1 MTQTA
6 PAVREAV
13 PVIVFGRDQ
22 TAKPH
27 ASWFG
32 SDDAELAE
40 KAAKKMG
47 LSVARAE
54 TPDQRALADK
64 LPKGRVFASGRAFVP
79 FVKEAVFL
87 QLVEVAKA
95 AGVTIGGRT
104 ADVLSSPELSTTTAT
119 STPQTWDSIDVGS
132 LVLATPGGKGETWYE
147 AIVLSAHDDL
157 FTLFY
162 RDYPHEGQFA
172 RQRDQLALIPAGLS
186 T

>member
-22 TAKPH
+22 STKPH

-32 SDDAELAE
+32 ADDAQLAE

-79 FVKEAVFL
+79 FVKEALFT

-95 AGVTIGGRT
+95 AGVTVASRT
-104 ADVLSSPELSTTTAT
+104 ADALTGNDLASITAT

-132 LVLATPGGKGETWYE
+132 LVLATLGAPQPWYE
-147 AIVLSAHDDL
+147 SIVLSAHDGL
-157 FTLFY
+157 FTLY
-162 RDYPHEGQFA
+162 WRDYPEEGQFA